1 MIDNRYDVRTSPGIE
16 AFEFDS
22 VGPRGTVRKVVHYSE
37 INIKNF
43 YNLGFGD
50 KDLLTG
56 FISDLSVTNNNDS
69 KKVLATVAATLY
81 AFTDSHPRATII
93 AAGSTEARTRL
104 YRIGIS
110 NNLIAIEKD
119 FIILGLTATDWEPF
133 RRNITYGAFLVRKN
147 CKFEI
152 MKTKKS
158 ETKKPKLPK
167 GFTVDPE
174 LTGKYDDQPL
184 FKDKVDRANHI
195 LKTVGLPKFEQHN

>member
-1 MIDNRYDVRTSPGIE
+1 MIDDRYDVRTSPDVE

-22 VGPRGTVRKVVHYSE
+22 IGPRGTVRKVVRYTE

-50 KDLLTG
+50 KDPLTG

-93 AAGSTEARTRL
+93 ATGSTEARTRL

-110 NNLIAIEKD
+110 NNLTAIEQD
-119 FIILGLTATDWEPF
+119 FIILGLTETDWEAF
-133 RRNITYGAFLVRKN
+133 RKNVTYGAFLVRR
-147 CKFEI
+147 
-152 MKTKKS
+152 
-158 ETKKPKLPK
+158 KL
-167 GFTVDPE
+167 
-174 LTGKYDDQPL
+174 
-184 FKDKVDRANHI
+184 
-195 LKTVGLPKFEQHN
+195 